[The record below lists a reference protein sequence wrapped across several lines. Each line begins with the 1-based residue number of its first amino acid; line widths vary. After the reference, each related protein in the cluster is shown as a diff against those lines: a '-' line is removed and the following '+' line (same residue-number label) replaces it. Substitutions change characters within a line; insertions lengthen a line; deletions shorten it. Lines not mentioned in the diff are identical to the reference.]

1 MNIAVKELE
10 NKLIR
15 AKDTSYDGID
25 ALMRIIMRKYNLTA
39 KELHNSFVNKHN
51 QTPDAWIKE
60 MKAKKVVKTFE
71 EFMLIAERYYQPDEK
86 LPGSGKSPVQKAE
99 ERQQRPFKSKSPK
112 GRKIRHAIELER
124 SVRRGADNPNMN
136 ASKHPEL
143 EIRSNNRNSDNYD
156 IYHKPTGIS
165 YHVHQ
170 SGRTKNGKPVYSVAW
185 NHSHTGRSMSDKT
198 ARHTTRNALKVW
210 DNHIAHRLPHNSVAH
225 NQPTSTYKFDKK
237 KNDYIESNTRAKL
250 YQRKGFGSVKDG
262 DQYASVGRN
271 PSPKQK
277 TKGKVRLKPLEGID

>member
-1 MNIAVKELE
+1 MKLAVKELE
-10 NKLIR
+10 GKLIK

-39 KELHNSFVNKHN
+39 KELHNSFVSKHH
-51 QTPDAWIKE
+51 QTPDTWIKE
-60 MKAKKVVKTFE
+60 KSVKKDMKTFE
-71 EFMLIAERYYQPDEK
+71 EFMLIAEKYYKPDEK

-99 ERQQRPFKSKSPK
+99 NRQQRPFKTLRSK

-165 YHVHQ
+165 YHVHHN
-170 SGRTKNGKPVYSVAW
+170 GRTKNGKPVYSIAW
-185 NHSHTGRSMSDKT
+185 EHSHTGLMSDKT
-198 ARHTTRNALKVW
+198 ARHTVRNAIKVW
-210 DNHIAHRLPHNSVAH
+210 DSHIAHRLPHNSVAH
-225 NQPTSTYKFDKK
+225 NQPTPTYRWDDKS
-237 KNDYIESNTRAKL
+237 ERNTRAKL
-250 YQRKGFGSVKDG
+250 YQRKGFGPVKDG

-271 PSPKQK
+271 PSPKQRA
-277 TKGKVRLKPLEGID
+277 KGKVRLKPMESRDE